1 MTDETKQKA
10 QEKLAKINT
19 KIGYP
24 TKWRDYSGL
33 DVVKDD
39 LFANTLASNKLE
51 FQRMTSRLGKPVDK
65 EEWGMTPQTVNAYY
79 APPLN
84 EIVFP
89 AAILQSPFFSKNAET
104 ALNYGG
110 IGAVIGHEISHAFD
124 DQGSKYDGDGNLNNW
139 WTDEDREAFKGLT
152 NRLVAQYEEY
162 EPLDGK
168 RVNGNL
174 TLGENIAD
182 LSGLSIAHKAY
193 RLSLNGNEPEKIA
206 GWTGD
211 QLFFVG
217 WSRVWCR
224 KYRDAEMVRRLL
236 IDPHSPSQYR
246 ANGPVGNI
254 SAFYQAFDVKEGD
267 KLFKPEKERI
277 EIW

>member
-1 MTDETKQKA
+1 
-10 QEKLAKINT
+10 
-19 KIGYP
+19 
-24 TKWRDYSGL
+24 
-33 DVVKDD
+33 
-39 LFANTLASNKLE
+39 
-51 FQRMTSRLGKPVDK
+51 
-65 EEWGMTPQTVNAYY
+65 MTPQTVNAYY
-79 APPLN
+79 SPPLN

-89 AAILQSPFFSKNAET
+89 AAILQSPFFSKDTEA

-139 WTDEDREAFKGLT
+139 WTDEDRTAFKELT
-152 NRLVAQYEEY
+152 NRLVAQYAEY
-162 EPLDGK
+162 EPLEDK

-193 RLSLNGNEPEKIA
+193 RLSLDGEKPKEVA
-206 GWTGD
+206 GWNGD

-236 IDPHSPSQYR
+236 IDSHSPSQYR

-254 SAFYQAFDVKEGD
+254 KAFYQAFDVKEGD